1 MAEISQQPSS
11 DLMWPRLESWLAEA
25 RAQAGARQE
34 TSPEDVDAW
43 IDMARATI
51 HGDRATLGD
60 HLSRLLAALTKDQ
73 GDVARSPGMG
83 RSPDTGRSPGTG
95 QADLI
100 AAVTDQFE
108 AVLDVLSA
116 SDPPSGP
123 DLWRHLMACQS
134 AILAEASRLHRLSA
148 ELPAAHLHALPK
160 FSQKIAP
167 ILNLETLVEQVVW
180 LIYQGFDYEYVHL
193 FLMDAIGQEIVFR
206 AGVWHGE
213 PAKPGVH
220 RLLRVGE
227 EGIIGWVAAC
237 GEAAIVSD
245 VTRDDRYVSHPGLPN
260 VRSELA
266 VPLSGGEGI
275 LGVLDVQSD
284 RIGAF
289 GQADRLLLQALAAQ
303 VAGAIEN
310 VRLYNSIQRRMHEQ
324 TVLLYETST
333 AIGANLDG
341 DTVLRT
347 IAAKLTEVLTVGG
360 CTICELDARDETIT
374 SVAEYVMVDDQS
386 PSHTWRTLGQSVPL
400 GDDPVARQVLQT
412 RRPVLAYSREG
423 DGTTD
428 PLPSWQ
434 SPGWKALL
442 ALPLQLERRII
453 GLLELYDR
461 QPSRQFTPDDVR
473 LCRALAHQTALAM
486 ERTRLFNETRQR
498 LNEVSEL
505 YTLANEIATNLNLA
519 EVLDAIVQAIRR
531 AMGCRG
537 CCIFLLDAA
546 SQMLEIKAAVG
557 LKPEWRKAARLR
569 LGEGIAG
576 RAAAEVR
583 PIYLPDTLQD
593 PDYIFFD
600 PEVRSLLAAPLQV
613 KGRVIGVINVDDRVP
628 HAFGPNQE
636 RLLTIAAAQA
646 AIAIENARLFSQVL
660 SEKQHTDAIIQCMA
674 DGLLMLD
681 RDGVVVECN
690 PALAMM
696 LDMRRE
702 DIVGQPATD
711 PGADPRLQAIGSPAT
726 VKERTGVLAREVEV
740 PRTGPGGETLRPRML
755 RVFSTIVSDEAGQRI
770 GEVRVVH
777 DVTQEREI
785 EEMKNEFFSTT
796 SHELRT
802 PLFSIQGFV
811 RLILEG
817 QVPDEETQR
826 EFLGIVLQQADQ
838 LAQLVNNLLNISRLE
853 SGMLELGREPVQL
866 LDVLQEAVAK
876 LRGIAQEKD
885 IALEA
890 DLPAS
895 LPPVIGDQ
903 DLLQQVVTNLIGN
916 AIKFTP
922 KAGQVV
928 IGARGS
934 QDEIMVEVRDTG
946 IGISADSL
954 DRIFTKFYRAPH
966 TAGEQPEGS
975 GLGLYIARQIIEA
988 HGGRIWAESALGQG
1002 STFRF
1007 TLPYDDA

>member
-1 MAEISQQPSS
+1 VAEVSQEPSS
-11 DLMWPRLESWLAEA
+11 DLMWPRLESWLTEA
-25 RAQAGARQE
+25 RAQASARHE
-34 TSPEDVDAW
+34 TPPVGVDAW
-43 IDMARATI
+43 IDMARAAI
-51 HGDRATLGD
+51 IGGRAALGD
-60 HLSRLLAALTKDQ
+60 HLSRLLSALTED
-73 GDVARSPGMG
+73 GSEMPPR
-83 RSPDTGRSPGTG
+83 PGTG

-100 AAVTDQFE
+100 AAVAAQFE

-116 SDPPSGP
+116 SDPPSDP
-123 DLWRHLMACQS
+123 DLWRYLMACQS
-134 AILAEASRLHRLSA
+134 AILAEASRLNS
-148 ELPAAHLHALPK
+148 LPGQLHTTHLQALIE

-167 ILNLETLVEQVVW
+167 ILNLETLMEQAVS
-180 LIYQGFDYEYVHL
+180 LIHQSFGYEYVHL
-193 FLMDAIGQEIVFR
+193 FLMDAIGQQIVFR
-206 AGVWHGE
+206 AGVWHGQ

-220 RLLRVGE
+220 RLLQVGE

-237 GEAAIVSD
+237 GEPAIVSD
-245 VTRDDRYVSHPGLPN
+245 VTRDDRYVPHPGLPD
-260 VRSELA
+260 VRSEMT
-266 VPLSGGEGI
+266 VPLSGGERI

-284 RIGAF
+284 RTGAF
-289 GQADRLLLQALAAQ
+289 GQADQSLLQALASQ
-303 VAGAIEN
+303 VAIAIEN
-310 VRLYNSIQRRMHEQ
+310 ARLHASMQRRMHEQ
-324 TVLLYETST
+324 TVLLYEIST

-341 DTVLRT
+341 DAVLRT
-347 IAAKLTEVLTVGG
+347 IAAKLTEALTVGG
-360 CTICELDARDETIT
+360 CTISQLDARNETIT
-374 SVAEYVMVDDQS
+374 SVAEYVVISDQS
-386 PSHTWRTLGQSVPL
+386 PSHTWRTGGQPVPL
-400 GDDPVARQVLQT
+400 SDDPVARQVLQT
-412 RRPVLAYSREG
+412 RRPVLLYSGEG
-423 DGTTD
+423 KGTTA

-461 QPSRQFTPDDVR
+461 QASRPFTPDDVR
-473 LCRALAHQTALAM
+473 LLRALAHQTAMAM

-505 YTLANEIATNLNLA
+505 YTLANEIATNLNLT

-546 SQMLEIKAAVG
+546 TQMLEIKAAAG
-557 LKPEWRKAARLR
+557 LKPEWREAARLR

-576 RAAAEVR
+576 RAAAEVG

-600 PEVRSLLAAPLQV
+600 PEVRSLLAVPLQV

-628 HAFGPNQE
+628 NAFGSDQE

-660 SEKQHTDAIIQCMA
+660 SEKQQTDAIIQCMA

-681 RDGVVVECN
+681 RNGVVVSCN

-696 LDMRRE
+696 LDMQWE
-702 DIVGQPATD
+702 DVVGQRPSD
-711 PGADPRLQAIGSPAT
+711 PGVDPRLQSVCEPAT
-726 VKERTGVLAREVEV
+726 VKERTGVLAREVEI
-740 PRTGPGGETLRPRML
+740 PRTGPGGEPLRPRML
-755 RVFSTIVSDEAGQRI
+755 RVFSTILNDDADQRM

-777 DVTQEREI
+777 DVTREREI

-817 QVPDEETQR
+817 QVPDGETQR
-826 EFLGIVLQQADQ
+826 EFLGIILQQADQ

-853 SGMLELGREPVQL
+853 SGMLELERKPVSL
-866 LDVLQEAVAK
+866 LEVLQETVSK

-885 IALEA
+885 IALET

-895 LPPVIGDQ
+895 LPSVIGDQ
-903 DLLQQVVTNLIGN
+903 DWLEQVVTNLIGN

-922 KAGQVV
+922 EEGQVV
-928 IGARGS
+928 VGVRQS
-934 QDEIMVEVRDTG
+934 KHEIMVEVTDTG
-946 IGISADSL
+946 IGIPADAL

-966 TAGEQPEGS
+966 GAGERPEGT
-975 GLGLYIARQIIEA
+975 GLGLYIAQQIIKA
-988 HGGRIWAESALGQG
+988 HGGRIWAESTLGQG

-1007 TLPYDDA
+1007 TLPYDDVKHET

>member
-1 MAEISQQPSS
+1 MGVRGNRKGCGIVAEVNQQPPS
-11 DLMWPRLESWLAEA
+11 DLMWPRLESWLAEVW
-25 RAQAGARQE
+25 AQASARQE
-34 TSPEDVDAW
+34 TPPVELDAW
-43 IDMARATI
+43 IDMAQAAVN
-51 HGDRATLGD
+51 GDRAALGD
-60 HLSRLLAALTKDQ
+60 HLSRLHLAFANDQGQVDLLAA
-73 GDVARSPGMG
+73 VA
-83 RSPDTGRSPGTG
+83 
-95 QADLI
+95 
-100 AAVTDQFE
+100 DQFE

-116 SDPPSGP
+116 SDPPSDP

-134 AILAEASRLHRLSA
+134 AILAEAGRLNRLSA
-148 ELPAAHLHALPK
+148 ELPAAHLQALIE

-167 ILNLETLVEQVVW
+167 VLNLETLVEQAVW
-180 LIYQGFDYEYVHL
+180 LIYQGFGYKYIHL

-213 PAKPGVH
+213 PAKPGVQ

-227 EGIIGWVAAC
+227 EGIIGWVAAR
-237 GEAAIVSD
+237 GEPAIVSD
-245 VTRDDRYVSHPGLPN
+245 VTRDDRYVPHPGLPN

-284 RIGAF
+284 RTGAF
-289 GQADRLLLQALAAQ
+289 EQTDQFLLQALAGQ
-303 VAGAIEN
+303 VAIAIEN
-310 VRLYNSIQRRMHEQ
+310 VRLHASMQRRMHEQ
-324 TVLLYETST
+324 TVLFYETST
-333 AIGANLDG
+333 AIGADLDA
-341 DTVLRT
+341 DTALRT
-347 IAAKLTEVLTVGG
+347 IAAKLTEALTVGG
-360 CTICELDARDETIT
+360 CTICELDVRNETVT
-374 SVAEYVMVDDQS
+374 SIAEYVMLSDQS
-386 PSHTWRTLGQSVPL
+386 PSYTWRTLGQSVPL
-400 GDDPVARQVLQT
+400 DDDAVARQVLQT
-412 RRPVLAYSREG
+412 RRPVLVYSREG
-423 DGTTD
+423 EGMTD
-428 PLPSWQ
+428 SLPSWQ

-461 QPSRQFTPDDVR
+461 QASRQFTPDEVQ

-486 ERTRLFNETRQR
+486 ERARLFNETRQR
-498 LNEVSEL
+498 LNEVAEL
-505 YTLANEIATNLNLA
+505 YTLANEIATNLNLT

-531 AMGCRG
+531 ALGCRG
-537 CCIFLLDAA
+537 CCIFLLDAS
-546 SQMLEIKAAVG
+546 SQMLEIKAAAG
-557 LKPEWRKAARLR
+557 LKPEWREAARLR

-576 RAAAEVR
+576 RAAAEVC

-593 PDYIFFD
+593 EEFIFFD
-600 PEVRSLLAAPLQV
+600 PEVRSLLAVPLQV

-628 HAFGPNQE
+628 NAFGADQE

-646 AIAIENARLFSQVL
+646 AIAIENACLFSQVL

-681 RDGVVVECN
+681 RDGVVVSCN

-696 LDMRRE
+696 LDMQRE
-702 DIVGQPATD
+702 EIVGQPVTD
-711 PGADPRLQAIGSPAT
+711 SGADPRLQAIGGPAT

-755 RVFSTIVSDEAGQRI
+755 RVFSTILSDEAGQRM

-777 DVTQEREI
+777 DVTREREI

-826 EFLGIVLQQADQ
+826 EFLGIILQQADQ
-838 LAQLVNNLLNISRLE
+838 LAQLVSNLLNISRLE
-853 SGMLELGREPVQL
+853 SGMLELEHKPVPL
-866 LDVLQEAVAK
+866 LDILHETVAK

-885 IALEA
+885 IALET

-895 LPPVIGDQ
+895 LPSVIGDH
-903 DLLQQVVTNLIGN
+903 DWLQQVVTNLIGN

-922 KAGQVV
+922 EEGQVV
-928 IGARGS
+928 VGARQSG
-934 QDEIMVEVRDTG
+934 DEIVVEVRDTG
-946 IGISADSL
+946 IGIPADSL
-954 DRIFTKFYRAPH
+954 DRIFTKFYRVPH
-966 TAGEQPEGS
+966 RAGEQPEGT
-975 GLGLYIARQIIEA
+975 GLGLHIAQQIIKA
-988 HGGRIWAESALGQG
+988 HGGRIWAESTVGQG

-1007 TLPYDDA
+1007 TLPYGDVKRET

>member
-1 MAEISQQPSS
+1 
-11 DLMWPRLESWLAEA
+11 
-25 RAQAGARQE
+25 
-34 TSPEDVDAW
+34 
-43 IDMARATI
+43 
-51 HGDRATLGD
+51 
-60 HLSRLLAALTKDQ
+60 
-73 GDVARSPGMG
+73 
-83 RSPDTGRSPGTG
+83 
-95 QADLI
+95 
-100 AAVTDQFE
+100 
-108 AVLDVLSA
+108 
-116 SDPPSGP
+116 
-123 DLWRHLMACQS
+123 
-134 AILAEASRLHRLSA
+134 
-148 ELPAAHLHALPK
+148 
-160 FSQKIAP
+160 
-167 ILNLETLVEQVVW
+167 
-180 LIYQGFDYEYVHL
+180 
-193 FLMDAIGQEIVFR
+193 
-206 AGVWHGE
+206 
-213 PAKPGVH
+213 
-220 RLLRVGE
+220 
-227 EGIIGWVAAC
+227 
-237 GEAAIVSD
+237 
-245 VTRDDRYVSHPGLPN
+245 
-260 VRSELA
+260 
-266 VPLSGGEGI
+266 
-275 LGVLDVQSD
+275 
-284 RIGAF
+284 
-289 GQADRLLLQALAAQ
+289 LLQALAVQ
-303 VAGAIEN
+303 VAIAIEN
-310 VRLYNSIQRRMHEQ
+310 VRLHASMQRRMHEQ
-324 TVLLYETST
+324 TVLFYETST

-341 DTVLRT
+341 DTALRT

-360 CTICELDARDETIT
+360 CTICQLDARSETVT
-374 SVAEYVMVDDQS
+374 SIAEYVMLSDQS

-412 RRPVLAYSREG
+412 RRPVLVYSREG
-423 DGTTD
+423 PGTPD
-428 PLPSWQ
+428 PPPSWQ

-461 QPSRQFTPDDVR
+461 QASRQFTPDDVR
-473 LCRALAHQTALAM
+473 LCRALAHQTAMAM

-498 LNEVSEL
+498 LNEVAEL
-505 YTLANEIATNLNLA
+505 YTLANEIATNLNLT

-537 CCIFLLDAA
+537 CCIFLLDEA
-546 SQMLEIKAAVG
+546 SQMLEIKAAAG
-557 LKPEWRKAARLR
+557 LKPEWREAARLR

-593 PDYIFFD
+593 EDFIFFD
-600 PEVRSLLAAPLQV
+600 REVRSLLAVPMQV

-628 HAFGPNQE
+628 NAFGSDQE

-681 RDGVVVECN
+681 RDGVVVSCN

-702 DIVGQPATD
+702 DIVGQPASD
-711 PGADPRLQAIGSPAT
+711 PGADPRLQAICAPAT
-726 VKERTGVLAREVEV
+726 FKERTGVLAREVEI

-755 RVFSTIVSDEAGQRI
+755 RVFSSILSDEAGQRM

-777 DVTQEREI
+777 DVTREREI

-826 EFLGIVLQQADQ
+826 EFLGIILQQADQ

-853 SGMLELGREPVQL
+853 SGMLELEHKPVPL
-866 LDVLQEAVAK
+866 LALLQETVAK
-876 LRGIAQEKD
+876 LRGIAQGKG
-885 IALEA
+885 IALET

-895 LPPVIGDQ
+895 LPSVIGDQ
-903 DLLQQVVTNLIGN
+903 EWLQQVVTNLIGN

-922 KAGQVV
+922 EEGQVV
-928 IGARGS
+928 IGARQAEG
-934 QDEIMVEVRDTG
+934 EIVVEVRDTG
-946 IGISADSL
+946 IGIPADAL
-954 DRIFTKFYRAPH
+954 DQIFTKFYRVPH
-966 TAGEQPEGS
+966 RAGEQPEGT
-975 GLGLYIARQIIEA
+975 GLGLHIAQQIIKA
-988 HGGRIWAESALGQG
+988 HGGRIWAESTLGQG

-1007 TLPYDDA
+1007 TLPYDDVKRKT